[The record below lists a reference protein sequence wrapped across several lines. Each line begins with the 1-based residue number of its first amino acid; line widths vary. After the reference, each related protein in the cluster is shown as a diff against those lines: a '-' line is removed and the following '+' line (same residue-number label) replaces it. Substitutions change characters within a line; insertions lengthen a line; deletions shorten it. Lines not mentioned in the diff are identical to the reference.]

1 MLDTNPTQ
9 TTQTPG
15 WLSSIKW
22 GTDGLVPVIAQ
33 ELGSKDIL
41 MVAWMN
47 GEALAKTVELG
58 RAVYFSRSR
67 GKLWF
72 KGEESGHVQ
81 RVHEIRLDCDN
92 DVILLIVKQEGH
104 DPSIACHTGRHSCF
118 YQKLE
123 TAKNGALSWAPVEP
137 VLKDPQS
144 IYTK

>member
-1 MLDTNPTQ
+1 MSDTNPTQ
-9 TTQTPG
+9 TTPTPS

-22 GTDGLVPVIAQ
+22 GIDGLVPVIAQ

-81 RVHEIRLDCDN
+81 RVHELRLDCDN
-92 DVILLIVKQEGH
+92 DVILLTVTQEGH

-123 TAKNGALSWAPVEP
+123 TAKNGALAWASVEP

-144 IYTK
+144 IYKK